1 MALGSVES
9 RTRQRRDRD
18 KTSGASASSG
28 DEKARGENAHSEEE
42 GNEEAC
48 NEKARSEEARGEDA
62 LDEEERGEEEYF
74 EKAKEMTEKLL
85 INGDTLTVDEAYGV
99 AADRIRV
106 GLAPKARERM
116 LRTRAVVD
124 DIVRRNEVVYGVTTG
139 FGKLSEV
146 AIPPD
151 KLAQLQVNV
160 VRSHTSGV
168 GDRLPER
175 EVRAMMLLRANVIAK
190 GYSGARP
197 ELVDLILQMLN
208 ADVYPPVPEQ
218 GSVGASGDLAP
229 LAHLALSLIG
239 EGTLIKADREDAAA
253 KILREIG
260 AEPIVLGPKEGI
272 TLINGTQTHTAVAL
286 IALVNAR
293 SLWRTAHVAGAM
305 SLEAL
310 LGTPV
315 AFDER
320 IHDARGQRG
329 QSRSAALLRDL
340 LADSELRESH
350 RHGDPRVQDPYALR
364 CMPQVHGPVLD
375 ALDFVD
381 EAVSAELNAATDNP
395 LVFENGETLSGGN
408 FHGLRVAMALDFLA
422 IVLTH
427 MATMAERRIDRLVHP
442 DLNQGLPPFLC
453 PEAGLNSG
461 FMMAQVTAAS
471 LASEC
476 KVLSHPASVDTIPT
490 DGSKEDVVPMAM
502 GAAWKA
508 RRVLRNLENIL
519 AIELMCAAQGIDYR
533 APLRPGRGVR
543 SAHERV
549 RAIVPR
555 LEGDRV
561 LSGDIAAL
569 RSAISE
575 MQFADIGT
583 VT

>member
-1 MALGSVES
+1 MGS
-9 RTRQRRDRD
+9 RR
-18 KTSGASASSG
+18 
-28 DEKARGENAHSEEE
+28 
-42 GNEEAC
+42 EAPHQVT
-48 NEKARSEEARGEDA
+48 A
-62 LDEEERGEEEYF
+62 
-74 EKAKEMTEKLL
+74 TLL
-85 INGDTLTVDEAYGV
+85 IDGETLTIDKAYAV
-99 AADRIRV
+99 AVHRLRV
-106 GLAPKARERM
+106 ELGPAARQRM

-124 DIVRRNEVVYGVTTG
+124 GIVERNEVVYGVTTG

-146 AIPPD
+146 AIPPG
-151 KLAQLQVNV
+151 KLAELQVNL
-160 VRSHTSGV
+160 VRSHAAGV
-168 GDRLPER
+168 GDRLPEA
-175 EVRAMMLLRANVIAK
+175 EVRAMMVLRANVIAK

-197 ELVDLILQMLN
+197 ELVDVLLQMLN
-208 ADVYPPVPEQ
+208 ADVYPPIPEQ

-229 LAHLALSLIG
+229 LAHLALAMIG
-239 EGTLIKADREDAAA
+239 EGTLIKGDREIEAAA
-253 KILREIG
+253 MLAEIG
-260 AEPIVLGPKEGI
+260 VKPIVLGPKEGI
-272 TLINGTQTHTAVAL
+272 TLINGTQTHTGVAL
-286 IALVNAR
+286 IALVHAR
-293 SLWRTAHVAGAM
+293 ALWRTAHVAGAM

-320 IHDARGQRG
+320 IHDARGQKG

-375 ALDFVD
+375 ALDWID
-381 EAVSAELNAATDNP
+381 EAVSRELNAATDNP

-408 FHGLRVAMALDFLA
+408 FHGLTVAMALDFLA

-427 MATMAERRIDRLVHP
+427 LATMAERRIDRLVHP
-442 DLNQGLPPFLC
+442 DLNQGLPPFLS
-453 PEAGLNSG
+453 PDAGVNSG
-461 FMMAQVTAAS
+461 FMMAQVTAAA

-519 AIELMCAAQGIDYR
+519 AIELMCGAQRIDFR

-543 SAHERV
+543 TAHERV
-549 RAIVPR
+549 RDIVPR
-555 LEGDRV
+555 LENDRV
-561 LSGDIAAL
+561 LSTDISAL
-569 RSAISE
+569 MKAVSE
-575 MQFADIGT
+575 CRFADIGT